1 MNERMTQAQ
10 EELQE
15 FQNEF
20 ELLAGDKSERYREL
34 KTREQHMDTFLASQ
48 SKHIFKQYFP
58 LPFTLS
64 RTDLTRPR
72 GKLRAESALSRTR
85 LCVNCS

>member
-20 ELLAGDKSERYREL
+20 ELLAGDKSERFREL
-34 KTREQHMDTFLASQ
+34 KTRENHMDTFLVC
-48 SKHIFKQYFP
+48 
-58 LPFTLS
+58 L
-64 RTDLTRPR
+64 
-72 GKLRAESALSRTR
+72 
-85 LCVNCS
+85 